1 MDYFE
6 RRDGEMWCEDVRL
19 ADLAA
24 RFGTPLYVYSRRT
37 FSEHY
42 RKLDRAFADVPH
54 MLCYSLKANS
64 NLAVLRALA
73 ELGCG
78 ADVVSGGELHRA
90 LLAGIPPERIVYSGV
105 GKTDAELAL
114 AIRAGIRAI
123 NVENVD
129 ELAVVSGIAVSM
141 GRRQPCALRVNP
153 DVAPHTHEY
162 LTTGRAENKFGIP
175 LAEAVRA
182 AELAARLSGV
192 EVVGIDF
199 HIGSQ
204 ILSLAPYTAA
214 LTQVRSLIGS
224 LRDKG
229 LSIRHLDIGG
239 GLAARYDREKPL
251 TADEF
256 HDGIIHLV
264 KDLGVELIMEPGRF
278 IIGNAGVLL
287 ASVLFVKIAQ
297 GKRFVIV
304 DAGMNDLIRPAL
316 YNATHRIEPVGS
328 AGGDAFHA
336 DVVGPICESGDFLAK
351 ERLLPRLV
359 RGDLLVVMTA
369 GAYGFAMSSN
379 YNQRPRP
386 AEVLVD
392 GRAAS
397 LVRRRETYEDLVRLE
412 LLASCSV
419 SYHKK
424 GLSG

>member
-6 RRDGEMWCEDVRL
+6 RRDGEMWCEDVRM

-37 FSEHY
+37 FTEHY
-42 RKLDRAFADVPH
+42 LKLDRAFADVPH
-54 MLCYSLKANS
+54 ILCYSLKANG
-64 NLAVLRALA
+64 NLGVLRALA
-73 ELGCG
+73 GLGCG

-90 LLAGIPPERIVYSGV
+90 LLAEIPPDRIVYSGV
-105 GKTDAELAL
+105 GKTEPELAE
-114 AIRAGIRAI
+114 AVRAGIRSV

-129 ELAVVSGIAVSM
+129 ELVVLSGIATSM

-153 DVAPHTHEY
+153 DVDPHTHEY

-175 LAEAVRA
+175 LSEAVRA
-182 AELAARLSGV
+182 AEIAAGLPGI

-204 ILSLAPYTAA
+204 ILSSAPYAAA
-214 LTQVRSLIGS
+214 LTQVRGLIRT
-224 LRDKG
+224 LREGG
-229 LSIRHLDIGG
+229 LPVSHLDIGG
-239 GLAARYDREKPL
+239 GLAARYDHERPL

-264 KDLGVELIMEPGRF
+264 KDLGLDLIMEPGRF

-287 ASVLFVKIAQ
+287 TTVQFVKTVQ
-297 GKRFVIV
+297 DRRFVIV

-316 YNATHRIEPVGS
+316 YGATHRIEPVRS
-328 AGGDAFHA
+328 HGGELSPA
-336 DVVGPICESGDFLAK
+336 DVVGPICESGDFLGK
-351 ERLLPRLV
+351 GRLLPALA
-359 RGDLLVVMTA
+359 RGDLLAVMTA

-386 AEVLVD
+386 AEVLVA
-392 GRAAS
+392 GRDATV
-397 LVRRRETYEDLVRLE
+397 VRRRETYDDLVRLE
-412 LLASCSV
+412 T
-419 SYHKK
+419 
-424 GLSG
+424 